1 MPGAQLFDDH
11 VAAVAVAQAAD
22 DSFGGLTWLPNI
34 RAHMGGDNSSNSSVR
49 SFGWVMKR
57 DLRQRNAVRA

>member
-1 MPGAQLFDDH
+1 MPRAQLVDDH

-34 RAHMGGDNSSNSSVR
+34 RARMRSDSSSNNSMR

-57 DLRQRNAVRA
+57 DLHQRNAVRA